1 MRITDLQ
8 YYLAL
13 ATYRNFSQVSEIFG
27 ISQPTVSL
35 AMQRLEKE
43 LGAKLI
49 LRQAA
54 HKNVTLTHAGEV
66 LRQHATLIVEQYQVA
81 QTEIKRDSEESLL
94 IGLPPII
101 QVAYFPAIATV
112 LSDDSLAHLKTV
124 EVGAQ
129 EAIDQLKNG
138 ELDASFVGYLDD
150 IDQSEFNLIA
160 FDEQPFAI
168 LAADDYPLVQKG
180 SVSFEEIKDERFIL
194 LKGNFVHTQA
204 FDQLARAAHFHA
216 NVLFNSSEPYGILSL
231 IRQNRGIGFMVHH
244 PALTF
249 PGVTALPIT
258 DDDQPMFKVGFAY
271 RKDIVLTD
279 AQQRIFDELLAATK
293 IGRPDH
299 RTPPLEE

>member
-13 ATYRNFSQVSEIFG
+13 ADYRNFSQVSDKFG
-27 ISQPTVSL
+27 VSQPTISL

-49 LRQAA
+49 LRHAA
-54 HKNVTLTHAGEV
+54 QKNVHLTYAGKV
-66 LRQHATLIVEQYQVA
+66 LRQHAAAMVEQYQVA
-81 QTEIKRDSEESLL
+81 QTEIKRINQESLL

-112 LSDDSLAHLKTV
+112 LSDDSLTHLKTV

-129 EAIDQLKNG
+129 EAIDQLRNG
-138 ELDASFVGYLDD
+138 ELDASFVSYLDD
-150 IDQSEFNLIA
+150 IDQSEFNLIP
-160 FDEQPFAI
+160 FDEQLFAI
-168 LAADDYPLVQKG
+168 LAADDYPLAQQG
-180 SVSFEEIKDERFIL
+180 SVSFADLKDEKFIL

-204 FDQLARAAHFHA
+204 FNQLARTAHIQA

-231 IRQNRGIGFMVHH
+231 IQQNRGIGFMVAH

-258 DDDQPMFKVGFAY
+258 DDDQPLFKVGFAY
-271 RKDIVLTD
+271 RKDLVLTD
-279 AQQRIFDELLAATK
+279 EQQQIFNELLAATK
-293 IGRPDH
+293 YGRPDH
-299 RTPPLEE
+299 RIPPLEE